1 MDLIIKSQD
10 ALLIIIIPLMVI
22 TARAVRANWKS
33 LWDNNLTNEDR
44 RILLQAS
51 LFLLEPMVVFCHEL
65 GHVAAIKMSGGG
77 IAEFHFA
84 FLSGYVV
91 PSGSFTDLQ
100 LLWIYLS
107 GNLVEIIIGYLLL
120 AAALFVSAPAVVATL
135 VYLGLWSVASCAV
148 MYALMSLLG
157 LYGDWSNIYSSP
169 LHGAVAVI
177 GVCHAI
183 VIASIAYMLH
193 SEKSQLWFAIK
204 TRPTWAQQYLEWK
217 AETERAPTAENFVH
231 LAWLYYEASL
241 YKAAKRALDESLI
254 IDPDNPQAFYLY
266 GWLVQG
272 HLNLDKAEEYFMKVV
287 NSSRASA
294 QDKAR
299 AYMGIAVARLNRA
312 SRAAAH
318 PIDPQTA
325 KVDALQAYAAACAAD
340 PELADPRF
348 HCAVLLNDL
357 QRYADAIK
365 ELDGLA
371 GLNWLDSGL
380 RKQVTEQMQIAR
392 TKKPAKK

>member
-1 MDLIIKSQD
+1 
-10 ALLIIIIPLMVI
+10 
-22 TARAVRANWKS
+22 
-33 LWDNNLTNEDR
+33 
-44 RILLQAS
+44 
-51 LFLLEPMVVFCHEL
+51 
-65 GHVAAIKMSGGG
+65 
-77 IAEFHFA
+77 
-84 FLSGYVV
+84 
-91 PSGSFTDLQ
+91 
-100 LLWIYLS
+100 
-107 GNLVEIIIGYLLL
+107 
-120 AAALFVSAPAVVATL
+120 
-135 VYLGLWSVASCAV
+135 
-148 MYALMSLLG
+148 
-157 LYGDWSNIYSSP
+157 
-169 LHGAVAVI
+169 
-177 GVCHAI
+177 
-183 VIASIAYMLH
+183 
-193 SEKSQLWFAIK
+193 
-204 TRPTWAQQYLEWK
+204 
-217 AETERAPTAENFVH
+217 
-231 LAWLYYEASL
+231 
-241 YKAAKRALDESLI
+241 LI